1 MNVQELRNAVRLQL
15 DLDATELSDTAIDL
29 YLLEAF
35 QQTTANEN
43 RWPWL
48 ETAWSVSATL
58 DGLPI
63 ALPTD
68 FGVAASVI
76 SSDGVALDH
85 ISHEDAENHFAGDE
99 EGGVPFAYSMW
110 GDSMYLWP
118 RSNADMAYTVRGWR
132 VLSEAW
138 FTLAAEEPDC
148 DSRLHPSMVH
158 YAISRAYAGQEDD
171 VLSNMYL
178 STWRSMVTV
187 TMTAIMR
194 ARYQG
199 RVLMGRGVGGGRT
212 RSRVTRDF
220 L

>member
-1 MNVQELRNAVRLQL
+1 VNVQELRDAVRLQL
-15 DLDATELSDTAIDL
+15 DLEVEDLSDTLIDL

-48 ETAWSVSATL
+48 ETDWSVSATS

-63 ALPTD
+63 AVPTD

-76 SSDGVALDH
+76 SADGEALEH
-85 ISHEDAENHFAGDE
+85 ISHEDAEEHFAGDID
-99 EGGVPFAYSMW
+99 GGTPTMYSLW
-110 GDSMYLWP
+110 GESLYLWP
-118 RSNADMAYTVRGWR
+118 KSDADLAYTLRGWR
-132 VLSEAW
+132 AMKEDWVGFAALS
-138 FTLAAEEPDC
+138 PDC
-148 DSRLHPSMVH
+148 DSRLHASMVH

-178 STWRSMVTV
+178 LTWQRMVTV
-187 TMTAIMR
+187 SMTSIMR

-199 RVLMGRGVGGGRT
+199 RVVMGRGVGAVR
-212 RSRVTRDF
+212 RASRLRWNFT
-220 L
+220 